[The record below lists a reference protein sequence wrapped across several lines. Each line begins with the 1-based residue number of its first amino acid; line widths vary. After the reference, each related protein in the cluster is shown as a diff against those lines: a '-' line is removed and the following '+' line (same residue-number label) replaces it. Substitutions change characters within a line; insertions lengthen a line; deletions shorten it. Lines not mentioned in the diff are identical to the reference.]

1 MSDEKKDNK
10 LITAEVLRGL
20 PKIEMEKLFVQQ
32 DPLTAGRV
40 FEDEAIIITS
50 GDGMSHSVN
59 ETGTFIW
66 VRATGEKK
74 AADIIKEICDEF
86 DVEPEIA
93 FDDCFKFILTGVE
106 KRFLRVSREK
116 FPPLPFDDD

>member
-1 MSDEKKDNK
+1 MSDEKKNNE
-10 LITAEVLRGL
+10 LITVEALRALSKGEV
-20 PKIEMEKLFVQQ
+20 ESLFVQQ

-40 FEDEAIIITS
+40 FDDEAIIITS

-74 AADIIKEICDEF
+74 TADIIKEICDEF
-86 DVEPEIA
+86 DVDAETA
-93 FDDCFKFILTGVE
+93 FSDCLKFILTGVE